1 MRHFAIVVLVLSV
14 AAGACNQSQPG
25 TASGQPRDLAGSAG
39 SGTMV
44 AEPPA
49 TSPGAPAVSATP
61 APAGGAAQPTMSS
74 GAPAKTGQPAS
85 MPASALASS
94 GGAATAAPQA
104 ASAAPTFDEVT
115 VPAGTELSLV
125 LDTPV
130 ASDTSSIEGPV
141 RAHLAKTV
149 SVNGIGAIPLGS
161 VVAGSVTDVERAG
174 KVKGLAHIAFRF
186 HALTRTDDSERY
198 RIETSSVSR
207 TARATKGKDAAKVGG
222 GALGG
227 AIVGGIIGGKKGA
240 AIGTGVGAGAGGA
253 VVMSTRGENVRLG
266 RGATVS
272 VRLSQAITIR
282 VPRG

>member
-1 MRHFAIVVLVLSV
+1 MRQCAIVVLVLSV
-14 AAGACNQSQPG
+14 AASACNQAQSG
-25 TASGQPRDLAGSAG
+25 TASGQQHDVAGSAG
-39 SGTMV
+39 STTAM

-49 TSPGAPAVSATP
+49 TSPGGQTASAN
-61 APAGGAAQPTMSS
+61 PAGSTAQPTMSA
-74 GAPAKTGQPAS
+74 GAPTVAGGPALTPAS
-85 MPASALASS
+85 SLPSA
-94 GGAATAAPQA
+94 GAAAAA
-104 ASAAPTFDEVT
+104 AAQGAPAAPTFDEVT

-130 ASDTSSIEGPV
+130 ASDASRIEAPV

-161 VVAGSVTDVERAG
+161 VVAGSITDVERAG

-186 HALTRTDDSERY
+186 HELTRTDDGERY

-207 TARATKGKDAAKVGG
+207 TARATKRTDAAKVGG

-227 AIVGGIIGGKKGA
+227 AIVGGIVGGKKGA

-253 VVMSTRGENVRLG
+253 VVMSTRGEEVRLG